1 MVFVSIVKITVN
13 GNCNIKGEKRK
24 MKRICKNCEALDRNF
39 YVKNTSQEFYNCRL
53 GHKIKNNEG
62 IAIPCEE
69 CEKPLS
75 MKKLIEIITKKGLPL
90 INAVYSRSNRGSFL
104 NPHP

>member
-1 MVFVSIVKITVN
+1 
-13 GNCNIKGEKRK
+13 